1 MATGTAKVVREKGSR
16 VKIRY
21 TLSTATG
28 SIVKG
33 DPREGLAVL
42 EFFTGYDQLM
52 PTLEKRLI
60 GKKEG
65 EALRLVIP
73 AEEAFGPYDPGLVK
87 KKRYTEFPQGKDL
100 EEGRWVLARDEK
112 TRTSYGYFVKEKTD
126 EHIVVDYNHPLAGET
141 LVYDLEIVAVEEA
154 TPAET
159 SLLRPCEAYGGPP
172 TLVGDEPQEGPPGRL
187 P

>member
-1 MATGTAKVVREKGSR
+1 MSTGTAKIVREKGSR

-21 TLSTATG
+21 TLSTTDG

-42 EFFTGYDQLM
+42 EFFAGYDQLM
-52 PTLEKRLI
+52 PSLEKRLI
-60 GKKEG
+60 GKTEG
-65 EALRLVIP
+65 DVLHLVIS
-73 AEEAFGPYDPGLVK
+73 AEEAFGPYDPGLVRER
-87 KKRYTEFPQGKDL
+87 RYSEYPQGKDL

-112 TRTSYGYFVKEKTD
+112 TRTSYGYFVKEKTN
-126 EHIVVDYNHPLAGET
+126 EYVVLDYNHPLAGKT

-172 TLVGDEPQEGPPGRL
+172 ALVCDEPQGEPPGRL
-187 P
+187 L